1 MTMADIINGPVWVLY
16 LVTGVVCLMAV
27 MLLSGH
33 GSWLIAGYNTMSPA
47 GRERYDRKKLCRV
60 MGAGMGVIGLL
71 LLAVSLFL
79 RSLPAWFSNVMIG
92 VVLADIVI
100 MLILCNTVCKK

>member
-1 MTMADIINGPVWVLY
+1 
-16 LVTGVVCLMAV
+16 
-27 MLLSGH
+27 
-33 GSWLIAGYNTMSPA
+33 
-47 GRERYDRKKLCRV
+47 
-60 MGAGMGVIGLL
+60 MGVIGLL